1 MQQYLRNRQKE
12 FFTPEKNIRGHMDL
26 IDDLSSGNVRALLPP
41 MAFEKMRM
49 PLEYS
54 MYCTPAWRIAQKV
67 RAISAGR
74 KHGI

>member
-1 MQQYLRNRQKE
+1 
-12 FFTPEKNIRGHMDL
+12 MDL